1 MVGIMKRNSKISEV
15 IKIIVVSL
23 AIVAIVK
30 LFWTVVSLY
39 LPIEGVDA
47 EPVHSGGKLYYRYR
61 LASSIKKPLSK
72 HTSTTKRK
80 RYTIRDLKLIAVYHD
95 SENNIAVIQNRGKS
109 IVMVEG
115 DTIHGFTLK
124 QVDIDSAI
132 FEKDNKEYQLK
143 LPNKIIGGYSKEPSF
158 PSNRTDNPPI
168 HKKKYEIH
176 KNLYENSHKVQI
188 DRENIESYMQN
199 MDKIWKNISLS
210 DIRKDGRVIGFR
222 VRYIKRGS
230 LFEKLGLRRGDKIVA
245 INGEE
250 IRDYSI
256 PMRIFKDI
264 NDIDSLTLTVER
276 RGKRVELNYEIK

>member
-143 LPNKIIGGYSKEPSF
+143 LPNKSIGGYSKESSH
-158 PSNRTDNPPI
+158 PSNRANHSHI
-168 HKKKYEIH
+168 YKKKYEIH
-176 KNLYENSHKVQI
+176 RNLYENSHKVQI

-199 MDKIWKNISLS
+199 MDKIWKYISLS
-210 DIRKDGRVIGFR
+210 DIRKDGRVVGFR
-222 VRYIKRGS
+222 VRYIRKGS
-230 LFEKLGLRRGDKIVA
+230 FFEKLGLKRGDKIIA

-256 PMRIFKDI
+256 PMKIFKNI
-264 NDIDSLTLTVER
+264 NDIDSLALTVER
-276 RGKRVELNYEIK
+276 RGKRVELNYEIQ